1 MPKLAANLS
10 TMFTEAPFIERFGRA
25 AQAGF
30 SAVEFQFPYAYD
42 ADDIAAELRRN
53 RLDLALFNLP
63 PGDLAAGE
71 RGLASLPE
79 ARDRF
84 RDSLEP
90 ALRFARATGCKRL
103 HCMSGVLSGPAGM
116 TEREA
121 ALIDN
126 LRAASAVFS
135 PHGIRLLIEPL
146 NPFDTP
152 DYFLASVE
160 QAARIVEAVASEG
173 VGIQYDFYHQSRTR
187 GELIAT
193 FDRFRELIGHVQIAG
208 NPGRHEPDTGEVDYG
223 FVLAALDAR
232 GYEGFVGCE
241 YMPAGETEAGLGW
254 AKQWLK
260 PGASA

>member
-10 TMFTEAPFIERFGRA
+10 TMFTEAPFLERFGRA

-30 SAVEFQFPYAYD
+30 SAVEFQFPYAFD
-42 ADDIAAELRRN
+42 ADDIAAELRRHA
-53 RLDLALFNLP
+53 LDAVLFNLP

-103 HCMSGVLSGPAGM
+103 HCMAGVLSGPASM
-116 TEREA
+116 AEREA
-121 ALIDN
+121 VFVAN
-126 LRAASAVFS
+126 LREASAVFS
-135 PHGIRLLIEPL
+135 PHGVRLLIEPL

-152 DYFLASVE
+152 DYFLTSVE
-160 QAARIVEAVASEG
+160 QAARVVEAVASEG

-193 FDRFRELIGHVQIAG
+193 FDRFRALIGHVQIAG
-208 NPGRHEPDTGEVDYG
+208 NPGRHEPDTGEVNYG

-241 YMPAGETEAGLGW
+241 YMPAGDTEAGLGW

-260 PGASA
+260 AGASA